1 MIVLVIGGAVEEVLP
16 KFFGVGFPVLLSVS
30 LFVGQRR
37 TPLAGALF
45 ALAAGGMTDA
55 LASLPPMT
63 SSGFFLLVSMAMRRF
78 PFPRTA
84 MLAVY
89 PLYQVWLALWVSS
102 IGAAV
107 YMRILV
113 SIPIGC
119 LTAAAA
125 CAAVSWFERKAAV
138 DEAD

>member
-1 MIVLVIGGAVEEVLP
+1 MP
-16 KFFGVGFPVLLSVS
+16 KFFGVGFPVLLAEALS
-30 LFVGQRR
+30 VGQRR

-45 ALAAGGMTDA
+45 ALAAGGMADA

-63 SSGFFLLVSMAMRRF
+63 SAGFFLLAAMAMRRL

-107 YMRILV
+107 YLRILV
-113 SIPIGC
+113 SVPIGG
-119 LTAAAA
+119 LTAAAV
-125 CAAVSWFERKAAV
+125 CAAISGCERKAAV